1 MRGYSPEE
9 SLAPDMLPSRT
20 EWVGRFY
27 LSASQW
33 QAEALWMLPF
43 VPSGSGKIAWVS
55 NQDEKNGE
63 GIEPP
68 NRRLRTRACCG
79 KRRRLS
85 VPCAPVVAKTPYPN
99 RRALV
104 QSSDNSVDPG
114 FMGAAKFYYAG
125 LLSGGEVPSSLAA
138 ILGDNSP
145 SAQEP
150 DHSL

>member
-1 MRGYSPEE
+1 
-9 SLAPDMLPSRT
+9 MLPSRT